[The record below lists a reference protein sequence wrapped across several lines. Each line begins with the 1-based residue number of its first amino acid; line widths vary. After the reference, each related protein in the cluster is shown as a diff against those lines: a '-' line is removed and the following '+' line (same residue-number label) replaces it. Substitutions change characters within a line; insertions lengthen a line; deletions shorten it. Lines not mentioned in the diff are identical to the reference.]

1 LTDFEFL
8 KKMKFVKLQN
18 LKVIGSILLL
28 LCSFSLILAGEQTI
42 SVQSRVDKN
51 SITIGDRIK
60 YSLTIKYN
68 PKAKLLPLDFGTRL
82 GEFEVKDVKTYPEQK
97 SKKQI
102 INKTEFIIT
111 TFNTGKFVIP
121 PLAIIYQD
129 EQGIPKWVLSDSIS
143 IEVKSVPKKATDTDD
158 IRGLKP
164 PREIPGSI
172 WIYIISAFL
181 LISAGLGYWYY
192 RKFLMRKPV
201 VAEPEIKR
209 PAWEAALEELE
220 NLRKT
225 DLVNSGKVK
234 EYYFGLSEILRKYME
249 DRFNLACIDRTSEEI
264 KAELKNGILEQNIKD
279 RFLNFLVESDL
290 VKFAKYIPAQKKTE
304 GDWEMVYNLV
314 KETIPAEPTELS
326 FKQEEP
332 MEVGHV

>member
-1 LTDFEFL
+1 MR
-8 KKMKFVKLQN
+8 KMKFIKLRK

-28 LCSFSLILAGEQTI
+28 LGSFSLILTEENLI

-68 PKAKLLPLDFGTRL
+68 PKVKILPLDLGSRL

-97 SKKQI
+97 SKRQI
-102 INKTEFIIT
+102 IIKTEYIIT
-111 TFNTGKFVIP
+111 NFNTGKFVIP

-129 EQGIPKWVLSDSIS
+129 QQGIPKWVLSDSIA
-143 IEVKSVPKKATDTDD
+143 IDVKSVPKKATDRDD

-164 PREIPGSI
+164 PWEIPGSI
-172 WIYIISAFL
+172 WIYILVGTL
-181 LISAGLGYWYY
+181 LLAAGLGYWYY
-192 RKFLMRKPV
+192 RKFIMKKPLGMV
-201 VAEPEIKR
+201 PEVKKS
-209 PAWEAALEELE
+209 AWEVALEELE

-225 DLVNSGKVK
+225 DLVNTGKVK

-249 DRFNLACIDRTSEEI
+249 NRFNLACIDRTSEEI
-264 KAELKNGILEQNIKD
+264 IAELKNGILEEKIKG
-279 RFLNFLVESDL
+279 RFLTFLLESDL
-290 VKFAKYIPAQKKTE
+290 VKFAKFIPAQKKTE
-304 GDWEMVYNLV
+304 EDWEMLYNLV
-314 KETIPAEPTELS
+314 KETIPKEAIEASQMP
-326 FKQEEP
+326 EEP